1 MKYIDADKLKAK
13 IERLKDTAWHRA
25 DNRYGRE
32 DANTYEAW
40 AGAYEKVLE
49 ILDTIPEQPTND
61 FCKENC
67 KGYQETGKCFS
78 DGPCAAKQ
86 EASKEQP
93 VEGLEEEIENYYGR
107 MPDDTDK
114 IESARH
120 FAEWGAKHLK
130 K

>member
-1 MKYIDADKLKAK
+1 MSKYIDASKLKYE
-13 IERLKDTAWHRA
+13 IERRNLSDYTTE
-25 DNRYGRE
+25 RYEERL
-32 DANTYEAW
+32 YEIIDS
-40 AGAYEKVLE
+40 LE
-49 ILDTIPEQPTND
+49 E
-61 FCKENC
+61 
-67 KGYQETGKCFS
+67 
-78 DGPCAAKQ
+78 
-86 EASKEQP
+86 EQP